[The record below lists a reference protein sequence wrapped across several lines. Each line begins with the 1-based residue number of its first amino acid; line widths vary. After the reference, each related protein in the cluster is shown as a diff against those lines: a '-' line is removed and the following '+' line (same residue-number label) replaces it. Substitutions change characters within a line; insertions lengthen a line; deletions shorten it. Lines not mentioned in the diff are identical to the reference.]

1 MPSTLL
7 SNLLGLGVIETE
19 NEITILKS
27 DLALV
32 GLEENP
38 DTLDCQLAA
47 ILKNAWLFYQGSLLD
62 SDGLLL
68 VDSDGVSLGYDDN
81 ALYND
86 VNIFFRLRYESDG
99 LVKWHFTSS
108 IINPTVVSNTAGSAI
123 NSNATTIIIDK
134 TSLDLPDSNI
144 NTFWLSFWDKMRL
157 SLTDS
162 AIAITISEQYQLFRD
177 NIFMPV
183 LDIHFVL
190 SSNENKRK
198 VILDDVRN

>member
-7 SNLLGLGVIETE
+7 SNLLGNGVSSTA
-19 NEITILKS
+19 NDITILKS

-47 ILKNAWLFYQGSLLD
+47 ILKNAWLFYQGSLLSYD
-62 SDGLLL
+62 SLLL

-86 VNIFFRLRYESDG
+86 INIFFRLRYESNG
-99 LVKWHFTSS
+99 WVKWHLTSS

-134 TSLDLPDSNI
+134 TSLDLPDSQL

-162 AIAITISEQYQLFRD
+162 AIAITISEQYQLFRN
-177 NIFMPV
+177 NISMPV
-183 LDIHFVL
+183 LDIDFVL
-190 SSNENKRK
+190 SSNETPRK
-198 VILDDVRN
+198 VMLDDVKN